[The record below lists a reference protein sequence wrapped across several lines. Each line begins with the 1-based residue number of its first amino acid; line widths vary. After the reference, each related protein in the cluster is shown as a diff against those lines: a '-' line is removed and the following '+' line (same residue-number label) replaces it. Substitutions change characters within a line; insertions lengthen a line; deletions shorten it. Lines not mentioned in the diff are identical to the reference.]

1 MEGLTFSYGT
11 GDFRLEIPRL
21 EIMQGRKVAVVGP
34 SGFGKT
40 TLIHLVAGILKP
52 QKGKVRVGA
61 IELGQ
66 YSGRDLLDYRIAT
79 MGLIFQE
86 FKLLEY
92 LSVLENILLPYR
104 LNAVLELEPETR
116 ARAAALAGQVG
127 LADKLQRHPK
137 NLSQGERQ
145 RVALCR
151 ALITKPSL
159 LLCDEPTAN
168 LDPANRDR
176 ILELLFAYCREQ
188 EATLVM
194 VTHDPEVLGRF
205 DQQVDIRDFL
215 PEPKPAAP

>member
-11 GDFRLEIPRL
+11 GGFRLEIPRL